1 MKDRIV
7 IANASGYWGDEG
19 AAIARQVRGG
29 PIDYLTMD
37 YLAEIT
43 MIILARQKA
52 QSEDAGF
59 ARDFVAYLRPLMK
72 EIADKGITV
81 IANAGGINPGACARA
96 LDAAAADAGVKLP
109 VAIVDGDDLQSR
121 LSELAAAGCTFP
133 HLDSGEPIGE
143 RLAKVNSA
151 NAYIGARPIAAALAK
166 GARIVVTGRTYDAA
180 SVLAPM
186 VHEFGWSW
194 QDYDHLAAGLLA
206 GHLIEC
212 GAQVTG
218 GNYTRWEEVSSFENF
233 GYPLVECSKD
243 GSFVLTKHPG
253 TGGLV
258 SRRTAAEQVLYEIG
272 DPRFYASTDV
282 VADFTSFQMEDD
294 GPDRVRIH
302 GVRGRMPTDTLKVSM
317 TYEAGMKASAMVI
330 VSGPDAVRKA
340 RRFADIFWSRVR
352 GDFAETRTEYVGY
365 NACWGESAAPHVEPN
380 EVALRFGCRSFDKRA
395 MESFAREL
403 AGIALSGPP
412 GICGAGG
419 RPSPQPAYGYWPALV
434 PRSRVS
440 QRLFFDGVSEEF
452 PCDEGPAAAIERPA
466 EPPAP
471 ASAPGPRVKV
481 PLGRVAHARSGDKGD
496 VCNIGVIALAPQFYP
511 ELVRELTADRVAAF
525 YLSLAKGKVTRYR
538 LDNIGALN
546 FTMQEA
552 LGGGGTLSL
561 QLDNQG
567 KTASQGLLTMEIEV
581 AASLLDEAPVA
592 LAAGRGGN
600 AA

>member
-1 MKDRIV
+1 MKDKIV
-7 IANASGYWGDEG
+7 IANASGFWGDEG
-19 AAIARQVRGG
+19 GAIARQIRGG
-29 PIDYLTMD
+29 HVDYLTMD

-43 MIILARQKA
+43 MIILAKQKA
-52 QSEDAGF
+52 KSEDAGF
-59 ARDFVAYLRPLMK
+59 ARDFVQYLRPLMQ

-96 LDAAAADAGVKLP
+96 LEAAAADAGVTLP

-121 LSELAAAGCTFP
+121 LPELVAGGCEFP
-133 HLDSGEPIGE
+133 HLDSGAPIGD
-143 RLAKVNSA
+143 LMAKVNSA

-194 QDYDHLAAGLLA
+194 EDYDRLAAGLLA

-218 GNYTRWEEVSSFENF
+218 GNYTRWEEVPSYEDF
-233 GYPLVECSKD
+233 GFPLVECSPD

-258 SRRTAAEQVLYEIG
+258 SCRTAAEQVVYEIG
-272 DPRFYASTDV
+272 DPRFYPSTDV
-282 VADFTSFQMEDD
+282 VADFTSFRMEEI
-294 GPDRVRIH
+294 GPNRVSIR

-317 TYEAGMKASAMVI
+317 TYEAGMKASAMVV

-340 RRFADIFWSRVR
+340 ERFGEIFWSRVK
-352 GDFAETRTEYVGY
+352 GDFEETRTEYLGY
-365 NACWGESAAPHVEPN
+365 NACWGESAAPAVAPN
-380 EVALRFGCRSFDKRA
+380 EIALKFGCRSFDKKS

-403 AGIALSGPP
+403 AGIALAGPP

-419 RPSPQPAYGYWPALV
+419 RPTPQAAYGYWPALV
-434 PRSRVS
+434 PRSLIT
-440 QRLFFDGVSEEF
+440 QRLFFDGKSEEF
-452 PCDEGPAAAIERPA
+452 PCDQGPCSPIERPA
-466 EPPAP
+466 EGPEPACVNG
-471 ASAPGPRVKV
+471 SRVRV
-481 PLGRVAHARSGDKGD
+481 PLGRIAHARSGDKGD
-496 VCNIGVIALAPQFYP
+496 VCNIGVIALRPEFFPEILREVTAEKVADFY
-511 ELVRELTADRVAAF
+511 R
-525 YLSLAKGKVTRYR
+525 SLAKGKVTRYR
-538 LDNIGALN
+538 LDNLCALN
-546 FTMQEA
+546 FTMQQA

-581 AASLLDEAPVA
+581 AESLLGDSDNPIAQGDV
-592 LAAGRGGN
+592 LA
-600 AA
+600 